1 MIIYSAGSDN
11 PSDAPLSVLTDH
23 SFGVTSVAFSSDS
36 RWLCTL
42 GNSYDGFVLIYSINQ
57 KTGMARLHSSNKCSN
72 VNSVSWMGSSVISI
86 GTRHVKVWRVER
98 AAPSSPS
105 KTRLEL
111 EISLSG
117 PPGSPIPKTFSGRNC
132 ILGELID
139 STFTALV
146 AISDCRAIVCSA
158 QGDIC
163 LLDDS
168 DRTQRLEKV
177 AQVTFKVQCVTFDCN
192 NKMLWVAGEGSGVKA
207 IKLQDLLQPRRSNS
221 TSLVSPTLDSEPTS
235 SSDRGP
241 TVVSVGFIRN
251 RIVSV
256 DSNRSIEI
264 NAAEESGTIPS
275 SSAVSKR
282 LPAHDSAVLGVRSLL
297 PKSSQDSPDFLTFSA
312 KGSVRFWL
320 LDGTCTG
327 NVDIPLD
334 QASCTEDG
342 DINEL
347 KTVMPSDADGHLLS
361 GDKNGTLK

>member
-1 MIIYSAGSDN
+1 M
-11 PSDAPLSVLTDH
+11 
-23 SFGVTSVAFSSDS
+23 
-36 RWLCTL
+36 
-42 GNSYDGFVLIYSINQ
+42 
-57 KTGMARLHSSNKCSN
+57 
-72 VNSVSWMGSSVISI
+72 
-86 GTRHVKVWRVER
+86 
-98 AAPSSPS
+98 
-105 KTRLEL
+105 
-111 EISLSG
+111 
-117 PPGSPIPKTFSGRNC
+117 
-132 ILGELID
+132 
-139 STFTALV
+139 
-146 AISDCRAIVCSA
+146 CSA

-177 AQVTFKVQCVTFDCN
+177 AQVAFKVQCVTFDCN
-192 NKMLWVAGEGSGVKA
+192 NKILWVAGEGSGMKG
-207 IKLQDLLQPRRSNS
+207 IRLQDLIQPRRSNS
-221 TSLVSPTLDSEPTS
+221 TSLVSPTLDSVPTS

-241 TVVSVGFIRN
+241 NVVSVGFIRN

-264 NAAEESGTIPS
+264 KAAEESGTISS

-347 KTVMPSDADGHLLS
+347 KIVMPSDADGHLLS

>member
-1 MIIYSAGSDN
+1 MILYSATSDN
-11 PSDAPLSVLTDH
+11 PSDTPLSVLTDH

-57 KTGMARLHSSNKCSN
+57 KTGLARLHSSNKCSN
-72 VNSVSWMGSSVISI
+72 VHSVSWMGSSVISI

-105 KTRLEL
+105 KHRLEL
-111 EISLSG
+111 DISLSV
-117 PPGSPIPKTFSGRNC
+117 PPGSPTPKTFSGRNC

-146 AISDCRAIVCSA
+146 AISDCKAIVCSA

-163 LLDDS
+163 LLDDT

-177 AQVTFKVQCVTFDCN
+177 AQVAFKIYCVTFDCN
-192 NKMLWVAGEGSGVKA
+192 NKILWVAGEGSGMQA
-207 IKLQDLLQPRRSNS
+207 IKVDDLLQSKRPNPN
-221 TSLVSPTLDSEPTS
+221 SLVSPTIESESTS
-235 SSDRGP
+235 SCGKQPSI
-241 TVVSVGFIRN
+241 VSVGLVRN
-251 RIVSV
+251 CIISI
-256 DSNRSIEI
+256 DSNRNIEI
-264 NAAEESGTIPS
+264 KTAEEMSTSPS
-275 SSAVSKR
+275 SNTISKR

-320 LDGTCTG
+320 LDGNCTG

-334 QASCTEDG
+334 QPDCTEDG

-347 KTVMPSDADGHLLS
+347 KTVVPSDADSHLLS

>member
-1 MIIYSAGSDN
+1 MILYSATSDDH
-11 PSDAPLSVLTDH
+11 SDTPLSVLTDH
-23 SFGVTSVAFSSDS
+23 SFGVSSVAFSSDS

-72 VNSVSWMGSSVISI
+72 VNSVSWMGSSIISI

-105 KTRLEL
+105 KTRLEMD
-111 EISLSG
+111 ISLSG
-117 PPGSPIPKTFSGRNC
+117 PPGSPTPKTFSGRNC

-163 LLDDS
+163 LLDDT

-177 AQVTFKVQCVTFDCN
+177 AQVAFKIHCVTFDCN
-192 NKMLWVAGEGSGVKA
+192 NKILWVAGEGIGMQA
-207 IKLQDLLQPRRSNS
+207 IRLHDLLQPKRSNS
-221 TSLVSPTLDSEPTS
+221 TSLVSSSLESESTS
-235 SSDRGP
+235 SVGKQP
-241 TVVSVGFIRN
+241 TIVSVGLVRN
-251 RIVSV
+251 CTISV
-256 DSNRSIEI
+256 DSNRNIEI
-264 NAAEESGTIPS
+264 KTAEEISTS
-275 SSAVSKR
+275 SSSNIISKR

-320 LDGTCTG
+320 LDGSYTG
-327 NVDIPLD
+327 NIDIPLD
-334 QASCTEDG
+334 QPDCTEDG
-342 DINEL
+342 DVNEL
-347 KTVMPSDADGHLLS
+347 KTVIPSDADGHLLS